1 MTQRSRPQIHTP
13 DELRAGLRTALGSP
27 ARPWGSTTAPRKIGE
42 RKLPGYRLDEY
53 EHENGH
59 GERIPL
65 SVAEP
70 DNRVHREPI
79 LAMHQTN
86 ECGRR
91 EVFGLEGEPTLAYG
105 HELAR
110 RGFRVFSFDMAWTG
124 ERAHRHWDK
133 DAFYRE
139 HPCWSMVGKTVAEM
153 HDLAGLIR
161 GAFGESEPLRCIG
174 HSLGGLMI
182 IFYMALHDGVSR
194 AVCNACY
201 LNTPPN
207 TDPKRAQLY
216 TSRVLNPDIG
226 SFCVA
231 SYFDELVGVAGTS
244 GPLLLIYYRNDRIYE
259 HPVPG
264 EESLD
269 RIRAIGNGVRVLGL
283 PGAHGFPMRIRSAS
297 HDFLEGRDR
306 DIPIGGSPVHYPYT
320 ELFGHV
326 PRPRQV
332 QIHNDALDMLPRD
345 VRIVLD
351 VGCGDGTLI
360 NRMPSDMSVVG
371 VDISP
376 EPLRY
381 VERRRVVATAA
392 SLPFADSQFDLV
404 MANNVLEHFDQPTR
418 EAALREIRRVSKRYV
433 LLTCPHD
440 EDLQAHHVRCHDC
453 GAVYHAR
460 WHTSAYS
467 LEEMGVMF
475 TPMLTMKE
483 VRFTGDVTRPPH
495 DPCIELQHQFGLYR
509 TRRGAICPSC
519 GSGRQSS
526 EPAQAPLH
534 RLMAVYRCRSW
545 YRDLSRLYRES
556 NRSDLMVLFG
566 PPDDVSACTPLPLPE
581 TSGDLLTLDFS
592 NRLQNVTAFW
602 PGARWSRYLVPAG
615 TWQTDDG
622 IRCEWNVSNPLV
634 LEARFPVVPAT
645 GDRIVAEVSSHRAN
659 GRLAIYTI
667 DGILAHRGLLANVE
681 VCGLRQ
687 QLEWTEQQPWWPDQF
702 GAGLAILLGPD
713 VEIHQ
718 LRYVPSEQ
726 RQSTVPFVQLAAGQN
741 VVETAHN
748 GVAYSWGMHAD
759 TTGRVPKPWL
769 GEPQPVPA
777 RIDTCTIAIDLLR
790 IAVEAQRHFE
800 SDRLNLAGMLEEKE
814 RARDSAE
821 QAYATAER
829 GLSRMTRRLQ
839 DRREISAHRRKQSR
853 EFRRRW
859 QVSASQLQSV
869 HGVRGAARNLARA
882 VKRKLIGEPP
892 GDPLQVMAGAWKPLT
907 RVEPIIGA
915 THRVLVFSHMFPHP
929 EQPSSGPFIHE
940 QVKALR
946 EQGVVDARVVVCRPF
961 WMTHR
966 NPIKA
971 WRANQTYWRYH
982 QRCLQWWEYDGV
994 PVAYL
999 PYRIFGPYFTQG
1011 WSYQSG
1017 VTAALPWIQQDFDFD
1032 IIHAHTAYLDGA
1044 AGLCAARMS
1053 GRPLVITEHT
1063 GPFSMLMRNPLVK
1076 RSTLRAMRAAKRVI
1090 VVSRAQGDA
1099 VSKELGP
1106 ADSQHVMVVPNVVDT
1121 EAFHPP
1127 AEWTPDAAAPRIV
1140 FVGYFVPIKQLPL
1153 LLDAFTIIRKAVP
1166 GATLRL
1172 VGGGENREQES
1183 ELRLEIKQRNL
1194 DSAVI
1199 VQGHQS
1205 REKIARIMRDECDV
1219 LVLCSQSET
1228 FGCVLTEAM
1237 ASGKPI
1243 VATRCGGPEDIVL
1256 NDRVGRLCENGNPNA
1271 LAHAILDVVSNI
1283 RNYNAQEIRATAES
1297 NFGHSSVV
1305 KRLCDVYQS
1314 VRNQA
1319 RPVA

>member
-1 MTQRSRPQIHTP
+1 MTQRSRPQILTP
-13 DELRAGLRTALGSP
+13 EELRAGLRIALGSP
-27 ARPWGSTTAPRKIGE
+27 ARPWGSTTSPRKIGE

-53 EHENGH
+53 EYENGH

-70 DNRVHREPI
+70 DHRLHREPI

-91 EVFGLEGEPTLAYG
+91 EVFGLDGDATLAYG

-124 ERAHRHWDK
+124 ERSHRQWDK

-139 HPCWSMVGKTVAEM
+139 HPCWTMVGKTVAEM

-161 GAFGESEPLRCIG
+161 GEFGESEPLRCIG

-182 IFYMALHDGVSR
+182 IFHMALHDGVSR

-201 LNTPPN
+201 LNTPSN

-216 TSRVLNPDIG
+216 TSRVLIPDIS

-231 SYFDELVGVAGTS
+231 SHFDELVGMAGMS

-259 HPVPG
+259 HPVPD
-264 EESLD
+264 EKSLD
-269 RIRAIGNGVRVLGL
+269 RIRATGNGVRILGL
-283 PGAHGFPMRIRSAS
+283 PGAHGFPMRIRNAS

-306 DIPIGGSPVHYPYT
+306 DISISSAPVRYPYT

-332 QIHNDALDMLPRD
+332 QIHNDALDILPPD
-345 VRIVLD
+345 VRTVLD

-360 NRMPSDMSVVG
+360 NRMPSDVSVVG
-371 VDISP
+371 VDITP

-381 VERRRVVATAA
+381 VDKHRIVANAT
-392 SLPFADSQFDLV
+392 SLPFADGQFDLI
-404 MANNVLEHFDQPTR
+404 MANNVLEHLDLPSR
-418 EAALREIRRVSKRYV
+418 ETALREIRRVSNRYV
-433 LLTCPHD
+433 LLTVPQN
-440 EDLQAHHVRCHDC
+440 EELQARHVRCHDC
-453 GAVYHAR
+453 GMVYHAR
-460 WHTSAYS
+460 WHTNTFCVETMQKVFAPS
-467 LEEMGVMF
+467 LA
-475 TPMLTMKE
+475 TKE
-483 VRFTGDVTRPPH
+483 VRYTGDETRPPH
-495 DPCIELQHQFGLYR
+495 DPCIELQHQLGLYR

-526 EPAQAPLH
+526 ESANAPLQ
-534 RLMAVYRCRSW
+534 RLMTVYRCRFW
-545 YRDLSRLYRES
+545 YRDLSRLNLQN
-556 NRSDLMVLFG
+556 NRSDVMVLYG
-566 PPDDVSACTPLPLPE
+566 PPNQATACTPQSLPE
-581 TSGDLLTLDFS
+581 TSGDLLMLDFS
-592 NRLQNVTAFW
+592 NRLQSVNAFW
-602 PGARWSRYLVPAG
+602 PGAHWSRYVVPEG
-615 TWQTDDG
+615 TWLTDDG
-622 IRCEWNVSNPLV
+622 IRCEWNVSSPLV
-634 LEARFPVVPAT
+634 LEARFPVVPEA
-645 GDRIVAEVSSHRAN
+645 GDRIIADVSSHRPD
-659 GRLAIYTI
+659 GRLAIYSI
-667 DGILAHRGLLANVE
+667 DGILSYRGLLANVD
-681 VCGLRQ
+681 VNGLRQ
-687 QLEWTEQQPWWPDQF
+687 QLEWTVQQPWWPDQF
-702 GAGLAILLGPD
+702 GAGLAVLLGPD

-718 LRYVPSEQ
+718 LRYVPFEQKNSE
-726 RQSTVPFVQLAAGQN
+726 VPFVQLAAGQN
-741 VVETAHN
+741 VVRTVRD
-748 GVAYSWGMHAD
+748 GVAHSWEKNAGSA
-759 TTGRVPKPWL
+759 GRVPKPWL
-769 GEPQPVPA
+769 GEPQPAPE

-790 IAVEAQRHFE
+790 IAAEAQRHFE
-800 SDRLNLAGMLEEKE
+800 NDRVNIAGMLEEKE

-821 QAYATAER
+821 QAYAAAER
-829 GLSRMTRRLQ
+829 GVRRLNRRVEM
-839 DRREISAHRRKQSR
+839 RREIAAHRRNQSR

-859 QVSASQLQSV
+859 ETAAAGLQAVS
-869 HGVRGAARNLARA
+869 GVRGAVRNAFRA
-882 VKRKLIGEPP
+882 VKRKFIGEPP
-892 GDPLQVMAGAWKPLT
+892 GNPLQVMATAWKALP
-907 RVEPIIGA
+907 RVEPITGA
-915 THRVLVFSHMFPHP
+915 THRVLVLSHMFPHP
-929 EQPSSGPFIHE
+929 DQPSSGPFIHE

-971 WRANQTYWRYH
+971 LRANQTYWRYH
-982 QRCLQWWEYDGV
+982 RRCLQWWDYDGV

-1011 WSYQSG
+1011 WSYQTG

-1044 AGLCAARMS
+1044 AGLCAARLS
-1053 GRPLVITEHT
+1053 GRPLIITEHT

-1076 RSTLRAMRAAKRVI
+1076 RSTLRAMRGAKRVI
-1090 VVSRAQGDA
+1090 VVSRAQGNA

-1106 ADSQHVMVVPNVVDT
+1106 ADSRHVMVVPNVVDT
-1121 EAFHPP
+1121 ETFRPP

-1153 LLDAFTIIRKAVP
+1153 LLDAFAIIRKTVP

-1183 ELRLEIKQRNL
+1183 DLRLEIRQRNL

-1256 NDRVGRLCENGNPNA
+1256 NDRVGRLCENGNPDA
-1271 LAHAILDVVSNI
+1271 LAHAILDVVSNF

-1297 NFGHSSVV
+1297 NFGHASVV